1 MRSHKKD
8 SHRLQISSLTS
19 LSQPSTENLYKCII
33 PIYLGS
39 ARAIGRTTT
48 NTNLPLFLQL
58 FPLQST
64 NYFNEN
70 EPNPDPLQ
78 TSGSFTD
85 RLYSNESQLTRKMTF
100 VNVQKLM
107 PRTNSTMSTSLTWA
121 NGLNREADGGS
132 LTSSMEK
139 SNVTNAGTGEC
150 NSAATLSRES
160 YIFFYKYGLCF
171 SQYRR
176 TNDLDFA
183 LVRNQ
188 LPLTFQFNQLE
199 NVLKLARGLLVK
211 EKLQKMDKQSLDIY
225 LNHQNGL
232 YPYKSVSEILSLVT
246 VSLLRELLCSMEN
259 LPASFAREVDALVKV
274 LHFDGQTD
282 LMSKNETKESIFKN
296 LDDDLDDELI
306 RKTVAPINVFKI
318 NVSTNAACVDLLVWA
333 CIDEQSADSLC
344 TTLNERLNA
353 QYHPSVVCSYLPFL
367 TVCLDGLGIL
377 GRKFNNLSDV
387 CIQAL
392 TDFLMSPA
400 PILIKLYKQVEL
412 NNSANLN
419 NQNTGG
425 NLNINRNG
433 SKFSI
438 MVSSTSTD
446 FKQLGYNLNVSNT
459 NEQLSAKIINQNAT
473 FINVFEQLR
482 TRAIN
487 SLCIALKTGHNE
499 NKHCI
504 QAFIASMSNRLFQA
518 ERQTFGF
525 SDPSGR
531 PNAER
536 PDEKLIDSKLN
547 DARANPHTINYDSL
561 SAELISINTIVTLGR
576 IAVQLVEVPK
586 TTESVLQFFQQRF
599 CRPPSFLD
607 EIITE
612 LLGEMLIVSNKNQ
625 DAHVFDDLMKMFT
638 LITIQ
643 SSSSNYSS
651 SGNTL
656 GGNLKNSA
664 NCNNYRHVSLQAI
677 KTLLNVACRIEGE
690 QEQIN
695 LLVKLLELFVQ
706 LGLEGKRMSEKTTT
720 LTLKAS
726 SLAGNLGVLIPVISK
741 LLARMNVITNPKPKL
756 HKLFRDF
763 WLYCVVMGFTANNS
777 LWPVE
782 WFHHVR
788 SIAAKSPLINKSQ
801 HLKSELLYNTAIRN
815 EAVSMPELTEIRN
828 QVLKDLDANSSNNSE
843 AFTIVNKMGFSQCTF
858 LLSVCRLEVFR
869 IQNLTDNRS
878 PSLVIFEYLEDATIE
893 RDKDGMWV
901 CMMHVANKVFKVL
914 LQVMENKPK
923 NKARDEELEDYAIF
937 LLIKFNH
944 RDKKIRR
951 VADKYL
957 SNLVDKF
964 PHLLWSYKVLTT
976 MLEILNVLGKSL
988 KLDINEE
995 NFEMKLK
1002 NIPFSLQ
1009 AAETQEVRQI
1019 IVCDFSARCQGI
1031 ILEAMKWA
1039 PNITRSHLEQ
1049 YLTNHE
1055 KLLTQLNT
1063 HTGLSLAVESI
1074 ISFNS
1079 SKSNDKL
1086 PMCVKS
1092 TCSDFVTNLSIRS
1105 RYIGEIMGMFSSN
1118 ILNIK
1123 KNELMIASNQ
1133 LVSYDQ
1139 LMLLN
1144 NEPTLLPDIDLFVQ
1158 SLLERFDYSCKQND
1172 INLHKDT
1179 VYKISALLIVNTHN
1193 KKYDRKLLRSLCWA
1207 PLHLF
1212 HEETIDSVVDC
1223 WKWVLSAKPEIEL
1236 QLIQEIVSA
1245 WNCTV
1250 DKNLGIFSINQ
1261 EVGNFY
1267 LSNIKKTPPPE
1278 IGAHGQWIKV
1288 GV

>member
-1 MRSHKKD
+1 MLFTIYLLIQS
-8 SHRLQISSLTS
+8 SSLI
-19 LSQPSTENLYKCII
+19 ENLYKCII

-48 NTNLPLFLQL
+48 NTKQMPLFLQL
-58 FPLQST
+58 FPLKIT
-64 NYFNEN
+64 NLNEEN
-70 EPNPDPLQ
+70 CDPLLMN
-78 TSGSFTD
+78 GVITD
-85 RLYSNESQLTRKMTF
+85 RFYSAENQPLTRKMTF
-100 VNVQKLM
+100 ANMQKLM

-121 NGLNREADGGS
+121 NGLNRESES

-139 SNVTNAGTGEC
+139 SNYNLINQENAEQ
-150 NSAATLSRES
+150 NAISLNKES

-171 SQYRR
+171 NQFRR

-183 LVRNQ
+183 LLRNQ
-188 LPLTFQFNQLE
+188 LPLNFTLNQLQA
-199 NVLKLARGLLVK
+199 VLKLAKKLLSK
-211 EKLQKMDKQSLDIY
+211 DNLQRMDKGSLEIY

-232 YPYKSVSEILSLVT
+232 YPYKSISEILTLVT
-246 VSLLRELLCSMEN
+246 VNLLRELLSSMDNN
-259 LPASFAREVDALVKV
+259 LPASFTKDVEGFVKI
-274 LHFDGQTD
+274 LYFAGQTD
-282 LMSKNETKESIFKN
+282 LQSKNEQKESIFKN
-296 LDDDLDDELI
+296 LDDEIDDDLI
-306 RKTVAPINVFKI
+306 KKINVTPINVFKI
-318 NVSTNAACVDLLVWA
+318 NVATNAACVDLLVWS

-344 TTLNERLNA
+344 STLTEKINA
-353 QYHPSVVCSYLPFL
+353 PYNPSIVYSHLPLL

-377 GRKFNNLSDV
+377 GRKFSNLTDI
-387 CIQAL
+387 CITSL
-392 TDFLMSPA
+392 TDFIINPS

-419 NQNTGG
+419 NQNSTT
-425 NLNINRNG
+425 NLNRNNN
-433 SKFSI
+433 KFSI
-438 MVSSTSTD
+438 MVSSTSNE
-446 FKQLGYNLNVSNT
+446 FKQQLGFNLNVNQT
-459 NEQLSAKIINQNAT
+459 EQCLNAKIMNQNQN
-473 FINVFEQLR
+473 FVNVFEQLR

-487 SLCIALKTGHNE
+487 SLCIALKTGYNE

-504 QAFIASMSNRLFQA
+504 QAFIASMGNRLFQA
-518 ERQTFGF
+518 ERSTLGF
-525 SDPSGR
+525 SDNNKLNTASDKQ
-531 PNAER
+531 E
-536 PDEKLIDSKLN
+536 EKLIDSKSN
-547 DARANPHTINYDSL
+547 DTNKASQHAINYDSL

-576 IAVQLVEVPK
+576 IAVQLVEIPK

-607 EIITE
+607 DIITE

-643 SSSSNYSS
+643 SSSSTYSS
-651 SGNTL
+651 SMNTL
-656 GGNLKNSA
+656 GGNLKNST

-690 QEQIN
+690 QEQIE

-741 LLARMNVITNPKPKL
+741 LLARMSVITNPRPKL

-763 WLYCVVMGFTANNS
+763 WLYCVVMGFTTNTS
-777 LWPVE
+777 LWPTE

-815 EAVSMPELTEIRN
+815 EAVSLPELTEIRN
-828 QVLKDLDANSSNNSE
+828 QILNDLDANSSNNSE
-843 AFTIVNKMGFSQCTF
+843 VFGVVNKMGSTQCTF
-858 LLSVCRLEVFR
+858 LLSVCKLEVFR
-869 IQNLTDNRS
+869 IQNLIDCRS
-878 PSLVIFEYLEDATIE
+878 PQLVIFQYLEDLTIE
-893 RDKDGMWV
+893 KDKDGMWI

-914 LQVMENKPK
+914 LKVVENKPK

-995 NFEMKLK
+995 NFEMKLD
-1002 NIPFSLQ
+1002 NIPFEIYC
-1009 AAETQEVRQI
+1009 AETQEVRQI

-1079 SKSNDKL
+1079 SKSNDNL
-1086 PMCVKS
+1086 PMCLKS

-1105 RYIGEIMGMFSSN
+1105 RYIGEIMGIFSSN
-1118 ILNIK
+1118 ILSIK
-1123 KNELMIASNQ
+1123 KSELVITSNQ
-1133 LVSYDQ
+1133 LISYDQ
-1139 LMLLN
+1139 LLLN
-1144 NEPTLLPDIDLFVQ
+1144 KDETKFQPDIDLFVQ
-1158 SLLERFDYSCKQND
+1158 SLLERFDYSCKQKD

-1179 VYKISALLIVNTHN
+1179 VYKISAFLIVNTFN
-1193 KKYDRKLLRSLCWA
+1193 KKYERKLLRSLCWA

-1212 HEETIDSVVDC
+1212 HEG
-1223 WKWVLSAKPEIEL
+1223 K
-1236 QLIQEIVSA
+1236 
-1245 WNCTV
+1245 
-1250 DKNLGIFSINQ
+1250 
-1261 EVGNFY
+1261 
-1267 LSNIKKTPPPE
+1267 
-1278 IGAHGQWIKV
+1278 
-1288 GV
+1288 

>member
-1 MRSHKKD
+1 M
-8 SHRLQISSLTS
+8 
-19 LSQPSTENLYKCII
+19 
-33 PIYLGS
+33 GS
-39 ARAIGRTTT
+39 ARAIGRTT
-48 NTNLPLFLQL
+48 NTAVPLFLQL
-58 FPLQST
+58 FPLQT
-64 NYFNEN
+64 ANYYNEDYV
-70 EPNPDPLQ
+70 DPLQ
-78 TSGSFTD
+78 TTNSVID
-85 RLYSNESQLTRKMTF
+85 RLNSNENQLTRKMTYL
-100 VNVQKLM
+100 NMQKLM

-121 NGLNREADGGS
+121 NGLNREADGSS

-139 SNVTNAGTGEC
+139 SNMLLNQSS
-150 NSAATLSRES
+150 NSAENANGLTKES
-160 YIFFYKYGLCF
+160 YILFYKYGLCF
-171 SQYRR
+171 SQYWR

-188 LPLTFQFNQLE
+188 LPLNFTFNHLKT
-199 NVLKLARGLLVK
+199 VLRMAKRLLSK
-211 EKLQKMDKQSLDIY
+211 DNLHKMDKQSLDIY

-232 YPYKSVSEILSLVT
+232 YPYKTVSEIMTLVT
-246 VSLLRELLCSMEN
+246 VNLLRELLSSMDNLSVSSSVAKQNEN
-259 LPASFAREVDALVKV
+259 GFAKFTKDVEEFVK
-274 LHFDGQTD
+274 LLYFAGQTD
-282 LMSKNETKESIFKN
+282 LMSKNEQKESLFKQN
-296 LDDDLDDELI
+296 EDDLDDDLV
-306 RKTVAPINVFKI
+306 RRTVRPINVFKI
-318 NVSTNAACVDLLVWA
+318 NVSINAACVDLLVWS
-333 CIDEQSADSLC
+333 CVDEQSADSLC
-344 TTLNERLNA
+344 STLTEKINA
-353 QYHPSVVCSYLPFL
+353 AYNSSVVSSHLPLL

-377 GRKFNNLSDV
+377 GRKFSNLSDS
-387 CIQAL
+387 CITSL
-392 TDFLMSPA
+392 TDFIINPS

-419 NQNTGG
+419 NQNPSA
-425 NLNINRNG
+425 NRNG

-438 MVSSTSTD
+438 MVSSTSTE
-446 FKQLGYNLNVSNT
+446 FKQQLGYNLNVSNP
-459 NEQLSAKIINQNAT
+459 NEQLNAKMISQNNN
-473 FINVFEQLR
+473 FIHVFEQLR

-487 SLCIALKTGHNE
+487 SLCIALKTGYNE

-518 ERQTFGF
+518 ERSSFGF
-525 SDPSGR
+525 TDIGR
-531 PNAER
+531 QNSNIVDKA
-536 PDEKLIDSKLN
+536 DEKSFDTRSIDGKTN
-547 DARANPHTINYDSL
+547 NPHTINYDSL

-576 IAVQLVEVPK
+576 IAVQLVEIPK

-607 EIITE
+607 DIITE

-643 SSSSNYSS
+643 SSSTSYSTS
-651 SGNTL
+651 TTL
-656 GGNLKNSA
+656 GGNLKNST
-664 NCNNYRHVSLQAI
+664 NCNNYRHVSLQAV

-690 QEQIN
+690 QEQIE

-706 LGLEGKRMSEKTTT
+706 LGLEGKRMSEKQST

-741 LLARMNVITNPKPKL
+741 LLARLDVITNPKPKL

-763 WLYCVVMGFTANNS
+763 WLYCVVMGFTTNNS

-782 WFHHVR
+782 WFQHVR
-788 SIAAKSPLINKSQ
+788 SIASKSPLINKSQ

-815 EAVSMPELTEIRN
+815 EAVSLPELTEIRN
-828 QVLKDLDANSSNNSE
+828 QILNDLDSNSSNNSE
-843 AFTIVNKMGFSQCTF
+843 VFGIVNKMGSTQCTF

-869 IQNLTDNRS
+869 IQNLIDGRS
-878 PSLVIFEYLEDATIE
+878 PQLVIFQYLEDSTIE
-893 RDKDGMWV
+893 KDKDGMWI
-901 CMMHVANKVFKVL
+901 CMAHVANKVFKVL

-995 NFEMKLK
+995 NFEM
-1002 NIPFSLQ
+1002 NIRNVPFTLHC
-1009 AAETQEVRQI
+1009 AETQEVRQI

-1055 KLLTQLNT
+1055 KLLTHLNT

-1074 ISFNS
+1074 ISHNS

-1105 RYIGEIMGMFSSN
+1105 RYIGEIMGIFSSN
-1118 ILNIK
+1118 ILSIK
-1123 KNELMIASNQ
+1123 KNEQLIASNELISYEQ
-1133 LVSYDQ
+1133 LLSNESSLQ
-1139 LMLLN
+1139 L
-1144 NEPTLLPDIDLFVQ
+1144 DIDLFVQ
-1158 SLLERFDYSCKQND
+1158 SLLNRFDYSCKRKD

-1179 VYKISALLIVNTHN
+1179 VYKISALLIVNTYN
-1193 KKYDRKLLRSLCWA
+1193 RKYDRKLLRSLCWA

-1212 HEETIDSVVDC
+1212 HEDTIDSVIDC

-1236 QLIQEIVSA
+1236 QVFRMFE
-1245 WNCTV
+1245 
-1250 DKNLGIFSINQ
+1250 
-1261 EVGNFY
+1261 NFE
-1267 LSNIKKTPPPE
+1267 N
-1278 IGAHGQWIKV
+1278 
-1288 GV
+1288 